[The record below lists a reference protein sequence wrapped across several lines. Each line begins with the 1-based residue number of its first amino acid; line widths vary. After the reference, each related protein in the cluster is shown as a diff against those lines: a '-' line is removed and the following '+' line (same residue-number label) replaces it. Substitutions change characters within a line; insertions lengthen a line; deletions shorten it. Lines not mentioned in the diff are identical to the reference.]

1 MQQSEEHLEARRQEK
16 MVQEKKFE
24 KLISDLENN
33 EQNNET
39 RIQNS
44 MQDRDALLNMDQD
57 NSIDSLPVELES
69 SIQ

>member
-44 MQDRDALLNMDQD
+44 MQDRDALLNMD
-57 NSIDSLPVELES
+57 
-69 SIQ
+69 